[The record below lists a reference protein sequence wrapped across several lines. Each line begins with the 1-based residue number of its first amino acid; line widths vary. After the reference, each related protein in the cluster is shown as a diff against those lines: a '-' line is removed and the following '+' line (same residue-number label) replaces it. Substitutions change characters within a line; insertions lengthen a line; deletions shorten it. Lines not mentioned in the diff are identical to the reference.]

1 MKIVYRV
8 VHALLAAAVIPVL
21 IFQSFFDLKASPTVL
36 DYGLQLNMSIKRIF
50 DLFLGKDELSDMI
63 TKDSLKNITWP
74 AALDPVKGR
83 IISFI
88 VLIAVT
94 VVISLFILVWNC
106 VSGKMKV
113 NIIASAAGL
122 ADVIAIMVI
131 FSSIAK
137 EFTSGNINV
146 VSIFTENWLVG
157 FLGNYVSVDSLIIGG
172 FANGILMLFIGMIIW
187 TGVFILTDFGADDNG
202 KAVKKAKKK

>member
-21 IFQSFFDLKASPTVL
+21 IFQTFFDLKVSPTVF

-50 DLFLGKDELSDMI
+50 DLFLGKDELSDII

-88 VLIAVT
+88 VLIMIAAL
-94 VVISLFILVWNC
+94 ISLFILVWNC
-106 VSGKMKV
+106 VSGKKLV
-113 NIIASAAGL
+113 NVIASGAGL
-122 ADVIAIMVI
+122 ADVIALMIV

-137 EFTSGNINV
+137 EFTSGSINV
-146 VSIFTENWLVG
+146 VSIFTENWLIG

-172 FANGILMLFIGMIIW
+172 FANAMLMLFIGMIIW
-187 TGVFILTDFGADDNG
+187 TGVFVLTDLGADDNG
-202 KAVKKAKKK
+202 KKSKKTKKS